1 MSINQSFRIF
11 RLLIFMKILQQKY
24 IFFIKK
30 IPCIGFKMNGGLD
43 GNMDKMLI
51 QFIMVC
57 HPSQVM
63 LSDAINHSLDVE
75 SHLS

>member
-1 MSINQSFRIF
+1 
-11 RLLIFMKILQQKY
+11 
-24 IFFIKK
+24 
-30 IPCIGFKMNGGLD
+30 MNGGLD
-43 GNMDKMLI
+43 GNMDKILI